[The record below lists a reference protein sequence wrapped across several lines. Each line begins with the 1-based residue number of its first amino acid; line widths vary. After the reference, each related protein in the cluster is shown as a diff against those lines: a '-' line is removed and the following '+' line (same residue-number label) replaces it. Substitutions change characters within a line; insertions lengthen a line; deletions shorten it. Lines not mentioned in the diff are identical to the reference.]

1 MATGIPSKNGRIHQ
15 KTTKSFH
22 IEYEGRT
29 PIEDILR
36 VQPAKLNHVI
46 SFEGEPRNK
55 LIYGDNLKV
64 IRRLL
69 NDYNFNETVNLV
81 HIDPP
86 YSTGSSFESSNRN
99 HAYHDLMEGSEY
111 LEFLH

>member
-1 MATGIPSKNGRIHQ
+1 M
-15 KTTKSFH
+15 
-22 IEYEGRT
+22 

-55 LIYGDNLKV
+55 LICGDNLKV

-69 NDYNFNETVNLV
+69 NDENFNGKVN
-81 HIDPP
+81 
-86 YSTGSSFESSNRN
+86 
-99 HAYHDLMEGSEY
+99 
-111 LEFLH
+111 